1 MKDRTVSRRIGKFTR
16 IGLAAVL
23 AATLCPIALSSSPE
37 VALAE
42 PTAAEKQAEAQAA
55 LASLEAMQD
64 NLDEASD
71 DQYAAEQELA
81 AAQAAMDEA
90 TARIDEANAEISQL
104 QDRLGNRAC
113 SMYRSGAT
121 SFLDILFGAATF
133 QEFATAW
140 DLLNEFNKNDA
151 ELVQQ
156 TKDLRAEIEEQQAEY
171 ARQEQIAEEKVAEM
185 TAIRE
190 EAEAT
195 VAAMQATY
203 DSLSAEAAE
212 LLEAERQARIAIE
225 QEQAQQVVE
234 DAIADAEENWG
245 ANAGGT
251 GAETTPD
258 VGGTTGETTGGTID
272 TGTTGGTDTSGGN
285 SGFYPSYNPV
295 TGNAVVDRAYG
306 CLGAPYVWGG
316 VGPDGFDCS
325 GLVSYAV
332 SGSFTR
338 LGTTTTFMASWTQV
352 YDPQPGDVAV
362 NAGHCGIYIGGGQ
375 MIHAATYGV
384 GVIIGPVQSGMIFV
398 RPW

>member
-1 MKDRTVSRRIGKFTR
+1 MKDRTVSRRIGKLTR

-71 DQYAAEQELA
+71 DQYAAEQELV

-104 QDRLGNRAC
+104 QDRLGNRAR

-140 DLLNEFNKNDA
+140 DLLNEFNRNDA
-151 ELVQQ
+151 KLVQQ

-212 LLEAERQARIAIE
+212 LLEAERQARLEIE
-225 QEQAQQVVE
+225 RQNAQQVVE
-234 DAIADAEENWG
+234 DAIADAEENG
-245 ANAGGT
+245 AVDTGGAGT
-251 GAETTPD
+251 EAD
-258 VGGTTGETTGGTID
+258 QGGSNDTGGTAD
-272 TGTTGGTDTSGGN
+272 TGSDSTDTSGGS

-295 TGNAVVDRAYG
+295 TGNAIVDRAYG
-306 CLGAPYVWGG
+306 CLGAPYVWAG

-338 LGTTTTFMASWTQV
+338 LGTTTTFMASWPQV
-352 YDPQPGDVAV
+352 SDPQPGDVAV

-398 RPW
+398 RP